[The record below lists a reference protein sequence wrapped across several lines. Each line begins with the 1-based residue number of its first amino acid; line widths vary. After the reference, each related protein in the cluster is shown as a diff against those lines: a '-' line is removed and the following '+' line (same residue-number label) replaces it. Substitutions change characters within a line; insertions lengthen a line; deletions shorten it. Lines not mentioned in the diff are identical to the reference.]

1 MEVNIKCKFA
11 KPGEAVVVSAL
22 PGKKRGRP
30 PILGVNLDGVLQER
44 IISMRIQQTA
54 ISTSVVVGIGRG
66 LLLKHDRALLDDFG
80 GPIKPN
86 KEMCY
91 EGWALAKGKNQK

>member
-30 PILGVNLDGVLQER
+30 GVNLDGVLQER